1 MNFAFLFIFLL
12 LQVVVNNVLSFAL
25 ASVINTL
32 YGRMAFYMLSS
43 LIIAFF
49 AAIFAVPA
57 GYRKE
62 FYKQPG
68 FHKIML
74 IYFLVFFA
82 LDLIMLFL

>member
-25 ASVINTL
+25 ASVINTI

-49 AAIFAVPA
+49 AAIFAVPT

-74 IYFLVFFA
+74 IYFFVFLA